1 MGNADLTEN
10 ESMGLNDDGVG
21 GEVAIALARQS
32 AENGNC
38 LLVVLVSPVDESQL
52 PAGIDKDAAAARC

>member
-1 MGNADLTEN
+1 
-10 ESMGLNDDGVG
+10 MGLNDDGVG